1 MTFKTEDLYS
11 VKQVAEKFGVTDRTV
26 WRLVEKEQLPYTR
39 VGNQVR
45 FLGEHM
51 NNYLNS
57 QGTASYQA
65 PSQPTPS
72 YEAGQPLTSN
82 KDGR

>member
-1 MTFKTEDLYS
+1 MKPFQTEELYS
-11 VKQVAEKFGVTDRTV
+11 VKQVADKFGVTDRTV
-26 WRLVEKEQLPYTR
+26 WRLIEKDQLPYTR

-57 QGTASYQA
+57 QGTVSYQA
-65 PSQPTPS
+65 PSQPTS
-72 YEAGQPLTSN
+72 YDPNAPLISVGT
-82 KDGR
+82 K